1 VKEKAG
7 QKPGFFYKG
16 GGAVMA
22 KRILIVDD
30 EVHILEL
37 IRFNLE
43 KEYQVRTAET
53 GEEALEILNKEPMD
67 LMILDLMLP
76 GMDGIQ
82 VCNKVRN
89 QKNLMQLPIIM
100 LTAKNEDADR
110 ILGLEVGADDYLA
123 KPFNVR
129 ELQARIKAVLR
140 RSSYDKP
147 EGKSN
152 YQIRDLHLDMESREV
167 RKKGVIL
174 PLTAKEFDLLKLL
187 MEHQGKVLSRNFLLD
202 KIWGYEYFGESRTV
216 DVHIRHLR
224 MKIDENEEHPYIL
237 TKRGIGYKMLREEGQ
252 EE

>member
-1 VKEKAG
+1 
-7 QKPGFFYKG
+7 
-16 GGAVMA
+16 MA
-22 KRILIVDD
+22 KKILIVDD

-43 KEYQVRTAET
+43 KEYQVSTAGS
-53 GEEALEILNKEPMD
+53 GEEALEILSKESMD

-76 GMDGIQ
+76 GIDGIQ
-82 VCNKVRN
+82 VCNRVRN
-89 QKNLMQLPIIM
+89 QKDLMQLPIIM

-110 ILGLEVGADDYLA
+110 ILGLEVGADDYLS

-140 RSSYDKP
+140 RSTYDQK
-147 EGKSN
+147 EVKN
-152 YQIRDLHLDMESREV
+152 HYQIRDLQLDIESREV
-167 RKKGVIL
+167 RKNGEVL

-224 MKIDENEEHPYIL
+224 MKIGDNEEHPYII
-237 TKRGIGYKMLREEGQ
+237 TKRGIGYKMLREEGR
-252 EE
+252 EEGREE

>member
-1 VKEKAG
+1 
-7 QKPGFFYKG
+7 
-16 GGAVMA
+16 MA
-22 KRILIVDD
+22 KKILIVDD

-43 KEYQVRTAET
+43 KEYQVSTAGS
-53 GEEALEILNKEPMD
+53 GEEALEILSKESMD

-82 VCNKVRN
+82 VCNRVRN
-89 QKNLMQLPIIM
+89 QKDLMQLPIIM

-110 ILGLEVGADDYLA
+110 ILGLEVGADDYLS

-140 RSSYDKP
+140 RSSYDQREP
-147 EGKSN
+147 KSH
-152 YQIRDLHLDMESREV
+152 YGIRDLSLDIESREV
-167 RKKGVIL
+167 RKNGEVL

-224 MKIDENEEHPYIL
+224 MKIGEDEENPYIL
-237 TKRGIGYKMLREEGQ
+237 TKRGIGYKMLREEGR

>member
-1 VKEKAG
+1 
-7 QKPGFFYKG
+7 
-16 GGAVMA
+16 MA
-22 KRILIVDD
+22 KKILIVDD

-37 IRFNLE
+37 ISFNLE
-43 KEYQVRTAET
+43 KEYEVITAGS
-53 GEEALEILNKEPMD
+53 GEEALEVLKGENVD

-76 GMDGIQ
+76 GIDGIQ
-82 VCNKVRN
+82 VCNRVRN
-89 QKNLMQLPIIM
+89 ERALTRLPIIM
-100 LTAKNEDADR
+100 LTAKNEDSDR
-110 ILGLEVGADDYLA
+110 ILGLEVGADDYLP

-140 RSSYDKP
+140 RSGYEKEDVKNLY
-147 EGKSN
+147 K
-152 YQIRDLHLDMESREV
+152 IRDLTLDIESREV
-167 RKKGVIL
+167 RKKGELL

-224 MKIDENEEHPYIL
+224 MKIGEDEENPYIL
-237 TKRGIGYKMLREEGQ
+237 TKRGIGYKMLREEGR

>member
-1 VKEKAG
+1 
-7 QKPGFFYKG
+7 
-16 GGAVMA
+16 MA

-30 EVHILEL
+30 EDHILEL
-37 IRFNLE
+37 ISFNLE
-43 KEYQVRTAET
+43 KEYKVITAGS
-53 GEEALEILNKEPMD
+53 GEEALERLNREKVD

-82 VCNKVRN
+82 VCNKIRN
-89 QKNLMQLPIIM
+89 QEELMHLPIIM
-100 LTAKNEDADR
+100 LTAKSEDSDR
-110 ILGLEVGADDYLA
+110 ILGLEVGADDYLP

-140 RSSYDKP
+140 RSGDHKGD
-147 EGKSN
+147 GKN
-152 YQIRDLHLDMESREV
+152 QYHIRDLTLDLESREV
-167 RKKGVIL
+167 RKNGEVL

-224 MKIDENEEHPYIL
+224 MKIGEEEAHPYIL
-237 TKRGIGYKMLREEGQ
+237 TKRGIGY
-252 EE
+252 

>member
-1 VKEKAG
+1 
-7 QKPGFFYKG
+7 
-16 GGAVMA
+16 MA

-37 IRFNLE
+37 ISFNLE
-43 KEYQVRTAET
+43 KEYQVLTAGS
-53 GEEALEILNKEPMD
+53 GEEALEMLNKENVD

-89 QKNLMQLPIIM
+89 EKDLMHLPIIM
-100 LTAKNEDADR
+100 LTAKSEDSDR
-110 ILGLEVGADDYLA
+110 ILGLEVGADDYLP

-140 RSSYDKP
+140 RSGYEQSDAKNIYK
-147 EGKSN
+147 
-152 YQIRDLHLDMESREV
+152 IRDLSLDIESREV
-167 RKKGVIL
+167 RKNGAVL

-187 MEHQGKVLSRNFLLD
+187 MEHHGKVLSRNFLLD

-224 MKIDENEEHPYIL
+224 MKIGEDEENPYIL
-237 TKRGIGYKMLREEGQ
+237 TKRGIGYKMLREEGRR
-252 EE
+252 E

>member
-1 VKEKAG
+1 
-7 QKPGFFYKG
+7 
-16 GGAVMA
+16 MA

-43 KEYQVRTAET
+43 KEYQVSTAGS
-53 GEEALEILNKEPMD
+53 GEEALEILSKEPMD

-76 GMDGIQ
+76 GIDGIQ

-89 QKNLMQLPIIM
+89 QQGLMQLPIIM
-100 LTAKNEDADR
+100 LTAKSEDADR
-110 ILGLEVGADDYLA
+110 ILGLEVGADDYLP

-140 RSSYDKP
+140 RSSYDQQEAK
-147 EGKSN
+147 N
-152 YQIRDLHLDMESREV
+152 QYQLRDLNLDIENREV
-167 RKKGVIL
+167 RKNGEVL

-187 MEHQGKVLSRNFLLD
+187 MEHHGKVLSRNFLLD

-224 MKIDENEEHPYIL
+224 MKIGETEENPYIL
-237 TKRGIGYKMLREEGQ
+237 TKRGIGYKMLREEGRK
-252 EE
+252 E